1 MAVKNGFDRRSEIS
15 VRRLGTAA
23 EHREFSKADTQ
34 EQVHSRTGRM
44 IMKRKLQKMTA
55 VLSTAALGMA
65 VLAGCGSTDSTAA
78 ADTTAADTAEADGD
92 YAGTISIAGIAPLTG
107 SLASW
112 GKGAVNGYNLAIK
125 QVNEAGGVTID
136 GKSYK
141 LESAVFADDKSDATE
156 AVSAYNNCVSYDISA
171 VIGSCSSSCT
181 LSFVEAAQEAGMLVI
196 TPYSTNATICKTGD
210 YIFRECFSDA
220 DQGPTLA
227 KLATEEFSATNIA
240 VIAAEDSDYCAGLAE
255 TMEEALDGMDGVTYE
270 HYGCVTTDTDYT
282 AQISKAIEQ
291 GAEVL
296 IYPNNYDTVP
306 NFVQQARDAGFDG
319 PILGGDAWDGTDV
332 SGYESKFNDTYY
344 LAHLDLSADTELVKD
359 YVAAYKEAYGDDGL
373 NAVSSLYF
381 DSVKMLVQ
389 AMEEANSYDPAVVK
403 DTLLGIS
410 YESMGGTI
418 TYDENGDAV
427 KPFTIETF
435 VDGALTYY
443 GSF

>member
-1 MAVKNGFDRRSEIS
+1 MKKRLRMMA
-15 VRRLGTAA
+15 
-23 EHREFSKADTQ
+23 
-34 EQVHSRTGRM
+34 
-44 IMKRKLQKMTA
+44 A
-55 VLSTAALGMA
+55 VLSVLTLSMVTLSGCADAA
-65 VLAGCGSTDSTAA
+65 SDKESTAA
-78 ADTTAADTAEADGD
+78 PAEAPAAASVAEEQTSGD
-92 YAGTISIAGIAPLTG
+92 YAGTIYISGIAPLTG

-112 GKGAVNGYNLAIK
+112 GEGAINGYNLAINE
-125 QVNEAGGVTID
+125 VNASGGVTID
-136 GKSYK
+136 GKPYK

-156 AVSAYNNCVSYDISA
+156 AISAYNNCVSHDISA

-181 LSFVEAAQEAGMLVI
+181 LSFVETAQNDGMLVI

-227 KLATEEFSATNIA
+227 KMATEEFSATNIA
-240 VIAAEDSDYCAGLAE
+240 IIAAEDSDYCAGLAE
-255 TMEEALDGMDGVTYE
+255 AMEGALDELDGVTYQ

-306 NFVQQARDAGFDG
+306 NFVKQARDAGFEG

-332 SGYESKFNDTYY
+332 TGYESKFDNCYY
-344 LAHLDLSADTELVKD
+344 LAHLDLSADTQAVQS
-359 YVAAYKEAYGDDGL
+359 YVSAYKAAYGEDGL
-373 NAVSSLYF
+373 NAVSSLYY
-381 DSVKMLVQ
+381 DSVKMLVK
-389 AMEEANSYDPAVVK
+389 AMEEANSYAPEVVK
-403 DTLLGIS
+403 DTLLGIE

-435 VDGALTYY
+435 ENGVLTYY

>member
-1 MAVKNGFDRRSEIS
+1 MRKKMKKTVA
-15 VRRLGTAA
+15 LLTALTFCMGA
-23 EHREFSKADTQ
+23 
-34 EQVHSRTGRM
+34 
-44 IMKRKLQKMTA
+44 
-55 VLSTAALGMA
+55 
-65 VLAGCGSTDSTAA
+65 LAGCGDASGETSGTASVGETGSPTEDADS
-78 ADTTAADTAEADGD
+78 GD
-92 YAGTISIAGIAPLTG
+92 FDGTISIAGIAPLTG

-112 GKGAVNGYNLAIK
+112 GEGAINAYNLAIK
-125 QVNEAGGVTID
+125 EVNADGGVKID

-156 AVSAYNNCVSYDISA
+156 ATSAYNNCASYDISA
-171 VIGSCSSSCT
+171 VIGSCASSCT
-181 LSFVEAAQEAGMLVI
+181 LSFVKTAQKNGMLVI

-220 DQGPTLA
+220 NQGPTLA
-227 KLATEEFSATNIA
+227 KMATEEFKATNIA
-240 VIAAEDSDYCAGLAE
+240 VVAAEDSDYCAGLAE
-255 TMEEALDGMDGVTYE
+255 AMEGALDEMDGVTYE

-282 AQISKAIEQ
+282 AQVSKAIEQ
-291 GAEVL
+291 GAEVI

-332 SGYESKFNDTYY
+332 TGYEDKFDNCYY
-344 LAHLDLSADTELVKD
+344 LAHLDLSADTEAVKS
-359 YVAAYKEAYGDDGL
+359 YVSAYKAEYGDSGL
-373 NAVSSLYF
+373 NAVSSLYY
-381 DSVKMLVQ
+381 DSIKMLVQ
-389 AMEEANSYDPAVVK
+389 AMEEAGSYDPADIK
-403 DTLLGIS
+403 DALLNIT

-435 VDGALTYY
+435 EGGVLKYY

>member
-1 MAVKNGFDRRSEIS
+1 MK
-15 VRRLGTAA
+15 
-23 EHREFSKADTQ
+23 K
-34 EQVHSRTGRM
+34 RTK
-44 IMKRKLQKMTA
+44 ILA
-55 VLSTAALGMA
+55 VLL
-65 VLAGCGSTDSTAA
+65 TAA
-78 ADTTAADTAEADGD
+78 AACTTIAAPVMADD
-92 YAGTISIAGIAPLTG
+92 FEGTISIAGIAPLTG
-107 SLASW
+107 SLANW
-112 GKGAVNGYNLAIK
+112 GEGAINGYNLAIDE
-125 QVNEAGGVTID
+125 VNAAGGVTID
-136 GKSYK
+136 GKAYK
-141 LESAVFADDKSDATE
+141 LESAVFADDKSDPTE
-156 AVSAYNNCVSYDISA
+156 AVSAYNNCASYDISA

-181 LSFVEAAQEAGMLVI
+181 LSFVQTAQDSGMLVI

-240 VIAAEDSDYCAGLAE
+240 IIAAEDSDYCAGLAE
-255 TMEEALDGMDGVTYE
+255 AMEEALDGMDGVSYE

-282 AQISKAIEQ
+282 AQIAKAMDQ
-291 GAEVL
+291 GADVM

-306 NFVQQARDAGFDG
+306 NFVQQARDAGYEG
-319 PILGGDAWDGTDV
+319 PILGGDAWDGTDTA
-332 SGYESKFNDTYY
+332 GYESKFDNCYY
-344 LAHLDLSADTELVKD
+344 LAHLDLSADTELVQN
-359 YVAAYKEAYGDDGL
+359 YVSAYEEAYGGDDGL
-373 NAVSSLYF
+373 NAVSSLYY

-389 AMEEANSYDPAVVK
+389 AMEEANSYDPSVVK

-435 VDGALTYY
+435 KDGALTYY

>member
-1 MAVKNGFDRRSEIS
+1 
-15 VRRLGTAA
+15 
-23 EHREFSKADTQ
+23 
-34 EQVHSRTGRM
+34 
-44 IMKRKLQKMTA
+44 MKRKIKKMTA
-55 VLSTAALGMA
+55 VL
-65 VLAGCGSTDSTAA
+65 TAA
-78 ADTTAADTAEADGD
+78 ALSMGLLVGCGDSAASDGAATTATTEPTEDAGNAGGDT
-92 YAGTISIAGIAPLTG
+92 IKIAGIAPLTG

-112 GKGAVNGYNLAIK
+112 GEGAINGYNLAIK
-125 QVNEAGGVTID
+125 EINDAGGVTID
-136 GKSYK
+136 GKSYT

-156 AVSAYNNCVSYDISA
+156 AISAYNNCASYDISA

-181 LSFVEAAQEAGMLVI
+181 LSFVETAQDSGMLVI

-227 KLATEEFSATNIA
+227 KMATEEFAAKNIA
-240 VIAAEDSDYCAGLAE
+240 IVAAEDSDYCAGLAE
-255 TMEEALDGMDGVTYE
+255 AMEGALAEMADVTYE

-291 GAEVL
+291 GAEVI

-332 SGYESKFNDTYY
+332 TGYESKFNNCYY
-344 LAHLDLSADTELVKD
+344 LAHLDLSADTEAVKN
-359 YVAAYKEAYGDDGL
+359 YVAAYKEAYGEDGL
-373 NAVSSLYF
+373 NAVSSLYY
-381 DSVKMLVQ
+381 DTVKMLVK
-389 AMEEANSYDPAVVK
+389 AMETANSYDPSVVK
-403 DTLLGIS
+403 DTLLGME

>member
-1 MAVKNGFDRRSEIS
+1 
-15 VRRLGTAA
+15 
-23 EHREFSKADTQ
+23 
-34 EQVHSRTGRM
+34 
-44 IMKRKLQKMTA
+44 MKRKIRSMTTMLA
-55 VLSTAALGMA
+55 AAALSVGMLTGCGETAATNDA
-65 VLAGCGSTDSTAA
+65 ATASNSSSDSA
-78 ADTTAADTAEADGD
+78 ADAGD
-92 YAGTISIAGIAPLTG
+92 YEGTIQIAGIAPLTG

-112 GKGAVNGYNLAIK
+112 GEGAVNGYNLAISE
-125 QVNEAGGVTID
+125 VNEAGGVSID

-156 AVSAYNNCVSYDISA
+156 AVSAYNNCASYDISA

-181 LSFVEAAQEAGMLVI
+181 LSFVETAQSNGMLVI

-240 VIAAEDSDYCAGLAE
+240 IVAAEDSDYCAGLAE
-255 TMEEALDGMDGVTYE
+255 AMEGALDELTNVTYQ

-291 GAEVL
+291 GAEVI

-332 SGYESKFNDTYY
+332 TGYESKFNNCYY
-344 LAHLDLSADTELVKD
+344 LAHLDLSADTESVQN
-359 YVAAYKEAYGDDGL
+359 YVTAYKAAYGEDGL
-373 NAVSSLYF
+373 NAVSSLYY
-381 DSVKMLVQ
+381 DTVKMLVK

-403 DTLLGIS
+403 DTLLGME

-435 VDGALTYY
+435 EDGALTYY

>member
-1 MAVKNGFDRRSEIS
+1 MTTMLAATALS
-15 VRRLGTAA
+15 VGMLTGCGETAA
-23 EHREFSKADTQ
+23 TNDAA
-34 EQVHSRTGRM
+34 
-44 IMKRKLQKMTA
+44 TA
-55 VLSTAALGMA
+55 SN
-65 VLAGCGSTDSTAA
+65 SSSDSA
-78 ADTTAADTAEADGD
+78 ADAGD
-92 YAGTISIAGIAPLTG
+92 YEGTIQIAGIAPLTG

-112 GKGAVNGYNLAIK
+112 GEGAVNGYNLAISE
-125 QVNEAGGVTID
+125 VNEAGGVSID

-156 AVSAYNNCVSYDISA
+156 AVSAYNNCASYDISA

-181 LSFVEAAQEAGMLVI
+181 LSFVETAQSNGMLVI

-240 VIAAEDSDYCAGLAE
+240 IVAAEDSDYCAGLAE
-255 TMEEALDGMDGVTYE
+255 AMEGALDELTNVTYQ

-291 GAEVL
+291 GAEVI

-332 SGYESKFNDTYY
+332 TGYESKFNNCYY
-344 LAHLDLSADTELVKD
+344 LAHLDLSADTESVQN
-359 YVAAYKEAYGDDGL
+359 YVTAYKAAYGEDGL
-373 NAVSSLYF
+373 NAVSSLYY
-381 DSVKMLVQ
+381 DTVKMLVK

-403 DTLLGIS
+403 DALLGME

-435 VDGALTYY
+435 EDGALTYY

>member
-1 MAVKNGFDRRSEIS
+1 MKERWKKVTALLSVFTLSMAM
-15 VRRLGTAA
+15 LT
-23 EHREFSKADTQ
+23 
-34 EQVHSRTGRM
+34 
-44 IMKRKLQKMTA
+44 
-55 VLSTAALGMA
+55 
-65 VLAGCGSTDSTAA
+65 GCGSSSGSAASSSTTGSSASDTQAA
-78 ADTTAADTAEADGD
+78 AESTDDF
-92 YAGTISIAGIAPLTG
+92 AGTIYIAGIAPLTG
-107 SLASW
+107 SYAAW
-112 GKGAVNGYNLAIK
+112 GEGAINAYNLAISE
-125 QVNEAGGVTID
+125 VNADGGVTIN
-136 GKSYK
+136 GEAYK
-141 LESAVFADDKSDATE
+141 LESAVFADDKSDPTE
-156 AVSAYNNCVSYDISA
+156 AVSAYNNCASYEISA
-171 VIGSCSSSCT
+171 VIGSCASGCT
-181 LSFVEAAQEAGMLVI
+181 LSFVATAQEAGMLVI

-240 VIAAEDSDYCAGLAE
+240 VVAAEDSDYCAGLAE
-255 TMEEALDGMDGVTYE
+255 AMEASLDEMEGVTYA
-270 HYGCVTTDTDYT
+270 HYGCVMADTDYT
-282 AQISKAIEQ
+282 AQIAKAIEQ
-291 GAEVL
+291 GAEVI

-332 SGYESKFNDTYY
+332 TGYESKFDNCYY
-344 LAHLDLSADTELVKD
+344 LAHLDLSADTEAVVN
-359 YVAAYKEAYGDDGL
+359 YVSAYTAAYGEDGL
-373 NAVSSLYF
+373 NAVSSLYY

-389 AMEEANSYDPAVVK
+389 AMEEAGSYDPSVVK
-403 DTLLGIS
+403 DALLAIE

>member
-1 MAVKNGFDRRSEIS
+1 
-15 VRRLGTAA
+15 
-23 EHREFSKADTQ
+23 
-34 EQVHSRTGRM
+34 
-44 IMKRKLQKMTA
+44 MKRKIKTVTTMVA
-55 VLSTAALGMA
+55 VVALGMG
-65 VLAGCGSTDSTAA
+65 LLTGCGNSAVTSDTAPATETETEAATEAATEETGDSTD
-78 ADTTAADTAEADGD
+78 
-92 YAGTISIAGIAPLTG
+92 TIMIAGIAPLTG

-112 GKGAVNGYNLAIK
+112 GEGAVNGYNLAIK
-125 QVNEAGGVTID
+125 EINEAGGVTLGD
-136 GKSYK
+136 KTYK

-156 AVSAYNNCVSYDISA
+156 AISAYNNCTSYDISA

-181 LSFVEAAQEAGMLVI
+181 LSFVETAQESGMLVI

-227 KLATEEFSATNIA
+227 KLATEEFGAKNIA

-255 TMEEALDGMDGVTYE
+255 AMEEALSEIADVTYE

-306 NFVQQARDAGFDG
+306 NFVSQARDAGFMG

-332 SGYESKFNDTYY
+332 TGYESKFDNCYY
-344 LAHLDLSADTELVKD
+344 LAHLDLSADTDAVKN
-359 YVAAYKEAYGDDGL
+359 YVAAYKAEYGEDGL
-373 NAVSSLYF
+373 NAVSSLYY
-381 DSVKMLVQ
+381 DTVKMLVQ
-389 AMEEANSYDPAVVK
+389 AMEAAGSADPSVVK
-403 DTLLGIS
+403 DTLLGIQ
-410 YESMGGTI
+410 YDSMGGTV
-418 TYDENGDAV
+418 TYDENGDAK

-435 VDGALTYY
+435 KDGALTYY